1 MSADDRR
8 AAQLIRRL
16 DMMLAR
22 GVLRATVDSGG
33 IQTMQVGL
41 LAGEVADR
49 VERFQSYGLSSVPPA
64 GGDVLV
70 AFVQGNRDH
79 GVVLAVNDRG
89 SRPRGRSLGET
100 ELYNDQN
107 VSILLDREG
116 DLRIRARRIIIEADE
131 TIEVTAGERI
141 VLNAGQQ
148 IDFNAPSGVYANGT
162 RLD

>member
-1 MSADDRR
+1 VSVEDRR
-8 AAQLIRRL
+8 LAQLIRRL
-16 DMMLAR
+16 DMTLAR
-22 GVLRATVDSGG
+22 GELLATVDSGG

-49 VERFQSYGLSSVPPA
+49 VERFQSYGLSAVPPP

-79 GVVLAVNDRG
+79 CVVVAVNDRG
-89 SRPRGRSLGET
+89 SRPRSRALGET

-141 VLNAGQQ
+141 ALSAGQE
-148 IDFNAPSGVYANGT
+148 IALDAPLVTVRGT
-162 RLD
+162 PIP

>member
-1 MSADDRR
+1 MSVEDRR
-8 AAQLIRRL
+8 LAQLIRRL
-16 DMMLAR
+16 DMTLAR
-22 GVLRATVDSGG
+22 GELLATVDSGG

-49 VERFQSYGLSSVPPA
+49 VERFQSYGLSAVPPP

-79 GVVLAVNDRG
+79 GVVVAVNDRG
-89 SRPRGRSLGET
+89 SRPRSRALGET

-141 VLNAGQQ
+141 ALSAGQE
-148 IDFNAPSGVYANGT
+148 IALDAPLVTVRGT
-162 RLD
+162 PIP